1 LLEVGATTMAKS
13 GHFGKVEANYF
24 TGEWPDGTRTD
35 MSAQVGF
42 SFVPHTDFKISALGR
57 KLNKAGNVLA
67 ETTLTLWGPHKEK
80 LIEVPVSPI
89 DIKED
94 GYIWKELEEA
104 VDVKENQEYR
114 LTQGCAF
121 NMADPWW
128 DGFIHDTN
136 VHIHD
141 QTAAAYA
148 EIRHGVSSDDEFGF
162 PENEDGLGR
171 RASML
176 NFRVWVF
183 PTYTNA
189 RCCSGHTDEMCLQ
202 GEEQTI
208 TLPGYE
214 DQYGK
219 HAPRVTNQLTFD
231 ECMDRCRYQPK
242 DSPCMGIEYGQISKC
257 GEPSRCICQLI
268 SEGGCGSYT
277 PDMSFGFYSVFGP
290 THTVRL
296 SQRKSGRL
304 EVIHDHVWGTVC
316 KNGFTINDALVVCR
330 QMHLWNGAVLLP
342 ESIGGTGSGQIWMS
356 EVMCEGGEPEVEECA
371 FGGWGLHSCTH
382 AMDVGVNCTQPEA
395 GPPGPQGPYG
405 LPGPK
410 ANESAEDF
418 NGTVGKQ
425 GFTGLTG
432 PPGFQGV
439 AGLDRNRGPPGPLL
453 PAHKIFMV
461 NSWGLQGSW
470 CNVNVFIVCVI
481 FCFGVLYFM
490 VVASENVM
498 HTQQEQFSNMSS
510 YLERQNDE
518 KAAAGAKEE
527 KW

>member
-1 LLEVGATTMAKS
+1 
-13 GHFGKVEANYF
+13 
-24 TGEWPDGTRTD
+24 
-35 MSAQVGF
+35 
-42 SFVPHTDFKISALGR
+42 
-57 KLNKAGNVLA
+57 
-67 ETTLTLWGPHKEK
+67 
-80 LIEVPVSPI
+80 
-89 DIKED
+89 
-94 GYIWKELEEA
+94 
-104 VDVKENQEYR
+104 
-114 LTQGCAF
+114 
-121 NMADPWW
+121 
-128 DGFIHDTN
+128 
-136 VHIHD
+136 
-141 QTAAAYA
+141 
-148 EIRHGVSSDDEFGF
+148 
-162 PENEDGLGR
+162 
-171 RASML
+171 
-176 NFRVWVF
+176 
-183 PTYTNA
+183 
-189 RCCSGHTDEMCLQ
+189 
-202 GEEQTI
+202 
-208 TLPGYE
+208 
-214 DQYGK
+214 
-219 HAPRVTNQLTFD
+219 
-231 ECMDRCRYQPK
+231 
-242 DSPCMGIEYGQISKC
+242 MGIEYGQISKC

-410 ANESAEDF
+410 DNESAEDF

-425 GFTGLTG
+425 GFTGIT
-432 PPGFQGV
+432 
-439 AGLDRNRGPPGPLL
+439 GPPGPLL